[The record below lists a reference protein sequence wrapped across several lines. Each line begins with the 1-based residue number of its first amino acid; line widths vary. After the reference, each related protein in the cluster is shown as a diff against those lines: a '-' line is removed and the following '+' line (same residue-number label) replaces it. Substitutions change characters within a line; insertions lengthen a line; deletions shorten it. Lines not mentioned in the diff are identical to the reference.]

1 MNRKS
6 QRYTKLAR
14 QGATTKSSPP
24 QKKSSRSF
32 HRKKS
37 QRRHVSPHR
46 PAAKVFQ
53 SPAAH
58 EAAWQKTTR
67 TLKSLQAAQRPPQ
80 ISARP
85 EALTLD
91 PWQQQAVAALNSGDH
106 VVVDAPTTAGKTR
119 VVEVYLQRRLQDT
132 SFDQACYTCPVKSL
146 ANDKYRELK
155 EMFGAANVG
164 ITTGDLKHNSRAPIV
179 IATLESYRNS
189 LLGRE
194 SSLRTD
200 LVIFDEYHYIQDYS
214 RGSAWEEAMILSSA
228 QTQLLLLSASVNNP
242 GDFVQWLKAIHNR
255 SAILIQTHHRPVPL
269 KHLIFDGKYWIL
281 EENLPKNLP
290 AATKPSREFV
300 SYRVLQKSL
309 RLIQQLELSPTIIY
323 TGKRRSTEKIAK
335 ILAHSLPPLDPA
347 ASAKITASL
356 SEVLGQYAC
365 DEMLDPR
372 FRKLI
377 EHTGIA
383 YHHSGLTPGI
393 RASIETLLKDG
404 ILRICVATSGLSL
417 GINFSVKS
425 TMLADHK
432 RPGDLGMTPYS
443 SSDVLQMTGR
453 AGRRGKDKVGFSL
466 WPTLEFY
473 QAMAHTT
480 RDAIRPRLRYDPST
494 FLGLIDKGFDLRT
507 VEDLYNRSFDKFHSS
522 APPSILISS
531 AHLATYLAAPAPL
544 PCRSTSAMHS
554 FMIFQRGR
562 GRGVCGSCEVR
573 RTCHAYIRNQLD
585 HKLVFLQYHLHT
597 LGALNH
603 LGALSS
609 FGKIA
614 KFLPHAGGLIVARL
628 ITNETK
634 VAQSIARLTEVMAC
648 FSLAYYKSPYINPN
662 YRLPVKRSYLMTAL
676 RKMYPEAHFPYLYEQ
691 KITPSGGATQSFF
704 IEFHPGAGDII
715 RQWIGGA
722 PWSQLVRNVTNAY
735 FAEGDLFSFIYKIA
749 NYLQSLHQARLGELS
764 DQAGELRHYILRAPL
779 DFSTYHHHDTE
790 SYPSA
795 NDPAPTPEPPP
806 QPSTMLCRDD
816 QVPEAE

>member
-1 MNRKS
+1 MTRKS
-6 QRYTKLAR
+6 QRYTKGAH
-14 QGATTKSSPP
+14 QGATKTSSPSRR
-24 QKKSSRSF
+24 SSRSF
-32 HRKKS
+32 QRKNP
-37 QRRHVSPHR
+37 RRHHGNTSGTT
-46 PAAKVFQ
+46 AKVFQ
-53 SPAAH
+53 SPAAR
-58 EAAWQKTTR
+58 EAAWQQTTR
-67 TLKSLQAAQRPPQ
+67 TLKSLQAAQGAPQ
-80 ISARP
+80 VSAQP
-85 EALTLD
+85 ETLTLD
-91 PWQQQAVAALNSGDH
+91 PWQQQAVTALDSGGH
-106 VVVDAPTTAGKTR
+106 VVIDAPTTAGKTR
-119 VVEVYLQRRLQDT
+119 VVEVYLQRRLQDA

-155 EMFGAANVG
+155 EMFGSANVG

-194 SSLRTD
+194 SALRTD

-242 GDFVQWLKAIHNR
+242 DDFVQWLKAIHHR
-255 SAILIQTHHRPVPL
+255 PAVLIQTHHRPVPL

-281 EENLPKNLP
+281 EENLPKHLP
-290 AATKPSREFV
+290 AAQQPSREFI
-300 SYRVLQKSL
+300 SYRILQHSL

-347 ASAKITASL
+347 KSAKIAASL
-356 SEVLGQYAC
+356 EAILHQYAC

-377 EHTGIA
+377 EHTGVA

-432 RPGDLGMTPYS
+432 RPGDQGMTPYS

-480 RDAIRPRLRYDPST
+480 REAIRPLLRYDPST
-494 FLGLIDKGFDLRT
+494 FLGLIDKGFDLST
-507 VEDLYNRSFDKFHSS
+507 VEDLYNRSFHKFHTS
-522 APPSILISS
+522 APPSALISS
-531 AHLATYLAAPAPL
+531 DHLATYLAPPHPL
-544 PCRSTSAMHS
+544 PCRSTSAMHN
-554 FMIFQRGR
+554 FMLFQRR
-562 GRGVCGSCEVR
+562 RARSICGSCELR
-573 RTCHAYIRNQLD
+573 RNCHQYIRSQLD

-597 LGALNH
+597 LGALNQA
-603 LGALSS
+603 GALSA

-628 ITNETK
+628 ITQK
-634 VAQSIARLTEVMAC
+634 AGVAQSIGRLAEIMAC
-648 FSLAYYKSPYINPN
+648 FSLAYYKSPYIDPN
-662 YRLPVKRSYLMTAL
+662 YHLPVQRSYLQAAL
-676 RKMYPEAHFPYLYEQ
+676 KQMYPAAHFPYLYEQ
-691 KITPSGGATQSFF
+691 KITASLDGGTTQSFF

-715 RQWIGGA
+715 RQWIGGM
-722 PWSQLVRNVTNAY
+722 PWSQLVRSITNTY
-735 FAEGDLFSFIYKIA
+735 FAEGDLFSLIYKVA

-779 DFSTYHHHDTE
+779 DFSTYHDVNAA
-790 SYPSA
+790 SYSCA
-795 NDPAPTPEPPP
+795 GETAPAGLASTPGP
-806 QPSTMLCRDD
+806 
-816 QVPEAE
+816 